1 MHSTTL
7 NGGYSSPFGARY
19 GNVNQFFVGANHNN
33 DQKYFF
39 SRHGEGATDLQGKDG
54 YAGSG
59 ALKGHPSDVGYHQ
72 FSLNR
77 NVFNLDEYAYS
88 FSSSA
93 TFTCDCSAYAFATHD
108 YESGVRHPATM
119 ELYSLKIWDDGVLVR
134 DFVPCVKV
142 EGGVET
148 VGLYDVSR
156 NATKRFYENGGS
168 GAALVA
174 GPELPEPPSGFIFFL
189 R

>member
-1 MHSTTL
+1 MH
-7 NGGYSSPFGARY
+7 GGKDYSSPFGARS
-19 GNVNQFFVGANHNN
+19 GNVNQFFVSGLA
-33 DQKYFF
+33 YYL

-77 NVFNLDEYAYS
+77 NVFNLDGYSYS
-88 FSSSA
+88 FSSSV
-93 TFTCDCSAYAFATHD
+93 TFACDCSAYAFATHD
-108 YESGVRHPATM
+108 YAQASANGMRHPAIM

-174 GPELPEPPSGFIFFL
+174 GPELPELPTGFVFFL